1 MQCRAVPGEGKC
13 SFQGWIILCILE
25 PINRVIKPYFP
36 LVDYCGWQS
45 SRAEL
50 RAGRRA
56 EPDHLEPGAPPSP
69 PLISVAWCDTE
80 HRPAPAGADQE
91 GRSGQ
96 RFECSERLRD
106 AGGKHNCG
114 LHSWW
119 TLSWHRGIRV
129 FPSFPLIRPCLF
141 VLCFHPLNILH
152 WVSQL
157 AQKKVVTL
165 QWW

>member
-36 LVDYCGWQS
+36 LVNYCGWQS

-56 EPDHLEPGAPPSP
+56 EPDHLEPGAPPPDLSGMMWHRASP
-69 PLISVAWCDTE
+69 GTGRC
-80 HRPAPAGADQE
+80 RPGGEVWAEIWMQWAAE
-91 GRSGQ
+91 GCR
-96 RFECSERLRD
+96 
-106 AGGKHNCG
+106 GKHNCG

-119 TLSWHRGIRV
+119 TLSWHVGIRV

-152 WVSQL
+152 CQPVG
-157 AQKKVVTL
+157 AEKVGHPAMMIIH
-165 QWW
+165 